1 MRKKQLI
8 KSMALAMAG
17 VLFASCAISA
27 SAENGINITGTGTTT
42 NNASTGL
49 YNANQTADLENHPAS
64 INVQAKTSGGAEIVY
79 NLTISW
85 GDMQFEYDFGGQ
97 WSPSSH
103 TYSIG
108 NSGKLGGGW
117 IADGVNGT
125 NNAITV
131 DNDSN
136 FPMTATF
143 SFEIEDTLNPDSGTT
158 SAGAVVGIFST
169 DNSTFAT
176 TSSSGVTSTTS
187 LLDAG
192 YNSEANSY
200 RTGSLNLEMIASEL
214 TPGQIYY
221 ATDRNATSTIDTAK
235 KDMYFALSGRP
246 DTGLQQSSLTSIGT
260 LKVEVA
266 PYINATRIT
275 KP

>member
-1 MRKKQLI
+1 
-8 KSMALAMAG
+8 MALAMAG

-27 SAENGINITGTGTTT
+27 SAAPPPVTIKGKGTTT
-42 NNASTGL
+42 QDPSTGL
-49 YNANQTADLENHPAS
+49 YNANQTADLENNPAS

-108 NSGKLGGGW
+108 DSGKLGGGW

-143 SFEIEDTLNPDSGTT
+143 SFDIEDTLNPDSGTT

-176 TSSSGVTSTTS
+176 TSSSGVTSTTP

-192 YNSEANSY
+192 YNGNGISNKT
-200 RTGSLNLEMIASEL
+200 TGSLNLEMVATAL
-214 TPGQIYY
+214 TTGQIYY
-221 ATDRNATSTIDTAK
+221 ATTDSATSDETTSIK
-235 KDMYFALSGRP
+235 SMYFALSG
-246 DTGLQQSSLTSIGT
+246 SCTSYGAQ
-260 LKVEVA
+260 KV
-266 PYINATRIT
+266 P
-275 KP
+275 